1 MIYDKELRYG
11 ELSPGSSPLD
21 RRLAVKGSHLYGV
34 KTVYSQRFFEALQAG
49 IRIDTMVQIGLPDA
63 IRAGTYV
70 VLADGF
76 TYRVV
81 QSQTQEDVNGLPV
94 TVLSLMK
101 EDEKYELVRA

>member
-1 MIYDKELRYG
+1 M
-11 ELSPGSSPLD
+11 
-21 RRLAVKGSHLYGV
+21 
-34 KTVYSQRFFEALQAG
+34 
-49 IRIDTMVQIGLPDA
+49 
-63 IRAGTYV
+63 